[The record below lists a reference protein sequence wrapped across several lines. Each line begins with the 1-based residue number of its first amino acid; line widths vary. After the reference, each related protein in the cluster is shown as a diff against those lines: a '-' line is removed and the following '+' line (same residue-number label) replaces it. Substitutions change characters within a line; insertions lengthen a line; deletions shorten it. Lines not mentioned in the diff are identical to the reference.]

1 MKIKAVFAA
10 ALSAVILT
18 GCAAVFDELDDGT
31 YEEGT
36 LTDETTSAVTDEKT
50 SLSYG
55 KGLEEITIT
64 AKEDPD
70 PDRKIQRRR
79 TPVRQ
84 MRGVD
89 INGNTLSDDFYF
101 YRSLLSGTYKQAYDQ
116 IYAALYN
123 GRQTI
128 NMSVSVY
135 SSDIANI
142 VYSVYYDHPELFWV
156 DSSLTYY
163 MNGSGIVTSLT
174 VNFNGTASD
183 LKRSQQLFEGTIAP
197 LIKLASSLPEDIQ
210 KVKLVHDYLTNTIQY
225 VSGSAYNQSAYSAI
239 VNGKTVCAGY
249 AHAFQYCMQKLGI
262 PAAYIVGYAGENHAW
277 NLLQLDGEYYSMD
290 VTWDDPI
297 GNPATTYYYDYFN
310 VTDAYLSKDHTRDA
324 LSAKLPA
331 AYGTQY
337 SFGTYFGGTEY
348 GSDFTGLDYS
358 ATMPSDYNIVPVQT
372 QPVQTTTTAPV
383 QTEPSY
389 TEPAQT
395 TPAYTTPAYT
405 TPAYTTP
412 AYTTPAYTE
421 PDDDYSYIDD
431 WSDEDWDNYWNDMDD
446 WLDSNGYDD
455 IDYDNYDDWEDYY
468 FGDSI
473 DDDYYYDDY
482 YYDDYHYDDYY
493 DDDDDY
499 YDDFYDNYYYNDYY
513 DYDEYGW

>member
-36 LTDETTSAVTDEKT
+36 LNDETTSAVTDEKT

-55 KGLEEITIT
+55 TGLEEITIT
-64 AKEDPD
+64 AQEDPD
-70 PDRKIQRRR
+70 PDRQIQRRR

-84 MRGVD
+84 IRGVD

-123 GRQTI
+123 GSQTI

-156 DSSLTYY
+156 DSSLSYY

-183 LKRSQQLFEGTIAP
+183 LKSSQQLFEGTIAP
-197 LIKLASSLPEDIQ
+197 LIKLASSLPEDVQ

-277 NLLQLDGEYYSMD
+277 NLLRLDGEYYSMD
-290 VTWDDPI
+290 VTWDDPL

-310 VTDAYLSKDHTRDA
+310 VTDSYLSKDHTRDA
-324 LSAKLPA
+324 ISAKLPA
-331 AYGTQY
+331 AYGTRY
-337 SFGTYFGGTEY
+337 SYASYFGGNAY
-348 GSDFTGLDYS
+348 GSDFSGLDYS
-358 ATMPSDYNIVPVQT
+358 ATMPSDFNIVPAQT

-412 AYTTPAYTE
+412 SYTE
-421 PDDDYSYIDD
+421 PDDDYSYIDE
-431 WSDEDWDNYWNDMDD
+431 WSDEDWDNYWNDMDN

-455 IDYDNYDDWEDYY
+455 IDYNNYDDWEDYY

-482 YYDDYHYDDYY
+482 YDDY
-493 DDDDDY
+493 DDDDY
-499 YDDFYDNYYYNDYY
+499 YDDFYDDYYDDDYYYNDYY
-513 DYDEYGW
+513 DYGEYYW